1 MFLQDWCV
9 WREDTGLISHTADI
23 PAMRSGHV
31 LFVLRLLQLEYVE
44 GEFDLEVGNGVVRKK
59 VSEQREFLWCW
70 YIPCAYCSN
79 LAMWR

>member
-1 MFLQDWCV
+1 M
-9 WREDTGLISHTADI
+9 
-23 PAMRSGHV
+23 

-70 YIPCAYCSN
+70 YTPCAYCSN